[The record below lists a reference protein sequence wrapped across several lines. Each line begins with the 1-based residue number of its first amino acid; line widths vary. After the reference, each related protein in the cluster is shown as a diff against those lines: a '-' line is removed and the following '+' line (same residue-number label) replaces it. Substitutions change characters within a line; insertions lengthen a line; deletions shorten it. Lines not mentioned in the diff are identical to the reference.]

1 MAVIDNVL
9 KKLGTQETKKVS
21 FTIKVSLKLNDDLQ
35 YICKEFGISKS
46 QLVEEILESSGISK
60 KVADLKASKKQDE
73 QQNQVTDSNQNQ
85 SVYGD

>member
-9 KKLGTQETKKVS
+9 KKIGTQETKKVS
-21 FTIKVSLKLNDDLQ
+21 FTIKVSSKLNDDLQ

-60 KVADLKASKKQDE
+60 KVADLKASK
-73 QQNQVTDSNQNQ
+73 QQNEEQDQVANSNQNQ
-85 SVYGD
+85 TMYGD